1 MFGSRPQELFV
12 KICGITNL
20 EDALHVVHSGADAVG
35 FVFHE
40 ESPRFISH
48 YHAAEIV
55 QKLPDHISKIGVF
68 VHADRKFVHEVVKR
82 VNLSAVQLYGNEGPD
97 DLVSY
102 EASVIKAVRVGENF
116 DVETLRNYIVDAF
129 LLDTH
134 QKGQYGGTGKTFD
147 WNNAVKAKEYGRI
160 ILSGGLTP
168 ENIEDAVR
176 FVQPYGVDVSSGV
189 EGSPG
194 KKDPAKV
201 KEFIMRAKSIP
212 MEYDQQED
220 DE

>member
-1 MFGSRPQELFV
+1 MQDLFV

-20 EDALHVVHSGADAVG
+20 EDALHAVQCRADAVG
-35 FVFHE
+35 FIFYE

-55 QKLPDHISKIGVF
+55 KKLPEHISKIGVF
-68 VHADRKFVHEVVKR
+68 VNADRKFVHDVVTH

-97 DLVSY
+97 DLVSF
-102 EASVIKAVRVGENF
+102 EASVIKAIRVKNDF

-129 LLDTH
+129 LLDAH
-134 QKGQYGGTGKTFD
+134 KEGQYGGTGKTFD
-147 WNNAVKAKEYGRI
+147 WNIAVRAKEYGKV
-160 ILSGGLTP
+160 ILSGGLTT

-189 EGSPG
+189 EASPG
-194 KKDPAKV
+194 KKNPEKV
-201 KEFIMRAKSIP
+201 REFIMRAKSVP
-212 MEYDQQED
+212 LYYDQDQD
-220 DE
+220 DDL